1 VLLPQIGLLGRSL
14 DGSAD
19 GGRLVQD
26 VAVTEQSWQLA
37 PAAHRL
43 LIAAPDLADP
53 EFFRTVVF
61 LIEHDE
67 TGTVGVIV
75 NRPSHTPVGHILPD
89 WQDVMSEPAVVFNG
103 GPVQRDGALGLGRL
117 AATADAGTGLRAVSG
132 GLALV
137 DLDAPA
143 ADVAINSQSLRVF
156 AGHAGW
162 GVGQLVDEIAR
173 GGWFVVAGGLDDV
186 FSPHPGTLWRTVLR
200 RQPAPLSLLSTYP
213 VDVGLN

>member
-1 VLLPQIGLLGRSL
+1 MTAER
-14 DGSAD
+14 
-19 GGRLVQD
+19 
-26 VAVTEQSWQLA
+26 SWQLP

-67 TGTVGVIV
+67 TGSVGVIV

-89 WQDVMSEPAVVFNG
+89 WQDVMSEPAVIFNG

-117 AATADAGTGLRAVSG
+117 AAATDAGTGLRAVSG

-162 GVGQLVDEIAR
+162 TVGQLEDEIAR

-186 FSPHPGTLWRTVLR
+186 FSPHPGTLWRSVLR

>member
-1 VLLPQIGLLGRSL
+1 MT
-14 DGSAD
+14 A
-19 GGRLVQD
+19 
-26 VAVTEQSWQLA
+26 EQSWQLP

-43 LIAAPDLADP
+43 LIAAPDLSDP
-53 EFFRTVVF
+53 EFYRTVVF

-75 NRPSHTPVGHILPD
+75 NRPSHTPVGHILPE
-89 WQDVMSEPAVVFNG
+89 WQDVMTEPAVVFNG

-117 AATADAGTGLRAVSG
+117 AAAADAGTGLRAVSG

-162 GVGQLVDEIAR
+162 EVGQLAEEIAR
-173 GGWFVVAGGLDDV
+173 GGWFVVAGGLEDV
-186 FSPHPGTLWRTVLR
+186 FSPSPGTLWRTVLR

>member
-1 VLLPQIGLLGRSL
+1 MTVRP
-14 DGSAD
+14 D
-19 GGRLVQD
+19 
-26 VAVTEQSWQLA
+26 WQLP

-43 LIAAPDLADP
+43 LVAAPVLGDP

-75 NRPSHTPVGHILPD
+75 NRPSHTPVGQVLPD
-89 WQDVMSEPAVVFNG
+89 WEGVMSEPSVVYQG
-103 GPVQRDGALGLGRL
+103 GPVQRDGVLGLGRT
-117 AATADAGTGLRAVSG
+117 AQAADAGPGLRTVSG

-137 DLDAPA
+137 DLEAEA
-143 ADVAINSQSLRVF
+143 AEVGVSAQSLRVF

-162 GVGQLVDEIAR
+162 SAGQLDAEIAE

-186 FSPHPGTLWRTVLR
+186 FSPRPSTLWRDVLR
-200 RQPAPLSLLSTYP
+200 RQPPPLALLSTYP

>member
-1 VLLPQIGLLGRSL
+1 MTAE
-14 DGSAD
+14 DG
-19 GGRLVQD
+19 
-26 VAVTEQSWQLA
+26 WQLA

-43 LIAAPDLADP
+43 LIATPALSDP

-61 LIEHDE
+61 LIEHDA
-67 TGTVGVIV
+67 TGTVGVII
-75 NRPSHTPVGHILPD
+75 NRPSHTPVGHVLPE

-117 AATADAGTGLRAVSG
+117 AGSTDAGTGLRAVSG

-143 ADVAINSQSLRVF
+143 AEVSRNADSLRVF

-162 GVGQLVDEIAR
+162 EVGQLDHEIDS
-173 GGWFVVAGGLDDV
+173 GGWFVVAGSLDDV
-186 FSPHPGTLWRTVLR
+186 FSRRPGTLWRSVLR
-200 RQPAPLSLLSTYP
+200 RQPMPLALLSTYP

>member
-1 VLLPQIGLLGRSL
+1 MT
-14 DGSAD
+14 A
-19 GGRLVQD
+19 
-26 VAVTEQSWQLA
+26 AQSWQLP

-43 LIAAPDLADP
+43 LIAAPDLSDP

-61 LIEHDE
+61 LIEHDD
-67 TGTVGVIV
+67 TGSVGVIV
-75 NRPSHTPVGHILPD
+75 NRPSHTPVGHILPE
-89 WQDVMSEPAVVFNG
+89 WQDVMTDPAVVFNG

-117 AATADAGTGLRAVSG
+117 KATSDAGPGLRAVSG

-137 DLDAPA
+137 DLDAEVDAVSGSA
-143 ADVAINSQSLRVF
+143 ASLRVF

-162 GVGQLVDEIAR
+162 EVGQLEEEVAR

-186 FSPHPGTLWRTVLR
+186 FSAHPGTLWRSVLR
-200 RQPAPLSLLSTYP
+200 RQPAPLSLLSTFP

>member
-1 VLLPQIGLLGRSL
+1 MTAE
-14 DGSAD
+14 DGW
-19 GGRLVQD
+19 R
-26 VAVTEQSWQLA
+26 LA

-43 LIAAPDLADP
+43 LIAAPTLSDP

-61 LIEHDE
+61 LIEHDN
-67 TGTVGVIV
+67 TGTVGVII

-117 AATADAGTGLRAVSG
+117 SGSTDAGTGLRAVSG

-137 DLDAPA
+137 DLDAA
-143 ADVAINSQSLRVF
+143 AAEVSDNAQSLRVF

-162 GVGQLVDEIAR
+162 EVGQLDDEIDS
-173 GGWFVVAGGLDDV
+173 GGWFVVAGGLDDA
-186 FSPHPGTLWRTVLR
+186 FSGRPGTLWRSVLR
-200 RQPAPLSLLSTYP
+200 RQPMPLALLSTYP

>member
-1 VLLPQIGLLGRSL
+1 
-14 DGSAD
+14 
-19 GGRLVQD
+19 
-26 VAVTEQSWQLA
+26 VTAERSWQLP

-67 TGTVGVIV
+67 TGSVGVIV

-89 WQDVMSEPAVVFNG
+89 WQDVMSEPAVIFNG

-117 AATADAGTGLRAVSG
+117 AAATDAGTGLRAVSG

-162 GVGQLVDEIAR
+162 TVGQLEDEIAR

-186 FSPHPGTLWRTVLR
+186 FSRHPGTLWRSVLR

>member
-1 VLLPQIGLLGRSL
+1 MT
-14 DGSAD
+14 AD
-19 GGRLVQD
+19 
-26 VAVTEQSWQLA
+26 QSWQLP

-43 LIAAPDLADP
+43 LIAAPDLSDP

-61 LIEHDE
+61 LIEHDD

-89 WQDVMSEPAVVFNG
+89 WQDVMTEPAVVFNG
-103 GPVQRDGALGLGRL
+103 GPVQKDGALGLGQLR
-117 AATADAGTGLRAVSG
+117 AAAAAGTGLRAVSG

-137 DLDAPA
+137 DLDA
-143 ADVAINSQSLRVF
+143 DVAEVSTNAASLRVF

-162 GVGQLVDEIAR
+162 EVGQLESEIAD

-186 FSPHPGTLWRTVLR
+186 FSAHPGSLWRSVLR
-200 RQPAPLSLLSTYP
+200 RQPAPLSLISTYP

>member
-1 VLLPQIGLLGRSL
+1 VT
-14 DGSAD
+14 AD
-19 GGRLVQD
+19 P
-26 VAVTEQSWQLA
+26 AWQMP

-43 LIAAPDLADP
+43 LIAAPDLSDP

-117 AATADAGTGLRAVSG
+117 AASADAGTGLRAVSG

-137 DLDAPA
+137 DLDADA
-143 ADVAINSQSLRVF
+143 AAVSVNAQGLRVF

-162 GVGQLVDEIAR
+162 DVGQLEREIGQ

-186 FSPHPGTLWRTVLR
+186 FSPTPGTLWRSVLR
-200 RQPAPLSLLSTYP
+200 RQQAPLSLLSTYP

>member
-1 VLLPQIGLLGRSL
+1 MDTIGWHR
-14 DGSAD
+14 
-19 GGRLVQD
+19 
-26 VAVTEQSWQLA
+26 E

-43 LIAAPDLADP
+43 LIASPSLTDP

-61 LIEHDE
+61 LIEHDDS
-67 TGTVGVIV
+67 GTVGVII
-75 NRPSHTPVGHILPD
+75 NRPSRTPVGHVLSD

-117 AATADAGTGLRAVSG
+117 SAAADVGNGLRAVSG

-137 DLDAPA
+137 DLDARA
-143 ADVAINSQSLRVF
+143 ADVAVGAQSLRVF

-162 GVGQLVDEIAR
+162 SAGQLDGEVSG
-173 GGWFVVAGGLDDV
+173 GGWFVVDGGLDDV
-186 FSPHPGTLWRTVLR
+186 FASSPSVLWRSVLR
-200 RQPAPLSLLSTYP
+200 RQPQPLSLLSTYP

>member
-1 VLLPQIGLLGRSL
+1 MT
-14 DGSAD
+14 A
-19 GGRLVQD
+19 
-26 VAVTEQSWQLA
+26 EESWQLP

-67 TGTVGVIV
+67 TGSVGVIV

-117 AATADAGTGLRAVSG
+117 AATAAAGTGLRAVSG

-143 ADVAINSQSLRVF
+143 ADVAIYSQSLRVF

-162 GVGQLVDEIAR
+162 NVGQLEDEIAR

-186 FSPHPGTLWRTVLR
+186 FSPHPGTLWRSVLR
-200 RQPAPLSLLSTYP
+200 RQSAPLSLLSTYP